1 MVIGYECP
9 RAKPYPDP
17 YIKGLSRLG
26 LKAEDCVAFEDSVN
40 GVTSAVSARLYT
52 IGVGKQAQEKLRG
65 TGVGL
70 CVENFL
76 DSELSRLLGLES
88 IEK

>member
-1 MVIGYECP
+1 MVIGYECS

-17 YIKGLSRLG
+17 YIEGLWRLG
-26 LKAEDCVAFEDSVN
+26 LKAEDCIAFEDSVN

-52 IGVGKQAQEKLRG
+52 IGVGKQAQEKLQG

-70 CVENFL
+70 CVDNFL
-76 DSELSRLLGLES
+76 DSELYRVLGLES
-88 IEK
+88 MD